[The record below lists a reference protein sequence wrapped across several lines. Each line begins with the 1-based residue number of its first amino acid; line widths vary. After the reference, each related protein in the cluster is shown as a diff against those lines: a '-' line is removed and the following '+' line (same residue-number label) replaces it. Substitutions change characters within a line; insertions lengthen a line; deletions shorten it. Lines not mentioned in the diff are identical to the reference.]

1 MIRKATKLSYG
12 SHWILKAKFYSSV
25 YLLVIVDIICYFCYM
40 TTLTIDV
47 LNDKALNLL
56 KDLEL
61 LKIIRVRKDKKVT
74 NSSSENLITKY
85 KGAMKAQ
92 PLSEIDKQLD
102 DLRNEWQ

>member
-1 MIRKATKLSYG
+1 
-12 SHWILKAKFYSSV
+12 
-25 YLLVIVDIICYFCYM
+25 M

-74 NSSSENLITKY
+74 NSVSENLITKY

-102 DLRNEWQ
+102 DLRNVRY